1 MSNGGAPLHNFSGHN
16 GRVMTCAWHPV
27 KEGLVISGSE
37 DGILHVWD
45 PKEQPRQLP
54 LERKKERK
62 VRRGAQEASKEAEVP
77 SGVTV
82 PVKEAKDL
90 SFEEL
95 LALHKAEQGK
105 VKEVSPDLGEEQ
117 ETERVEKPRQ
127 ILKPSSNR
135 ERKVKTVNKKLY
147 FPVSSNAE
155 TRSKATALE
164 DCLAVHEYYQRH
176 VKREEDTEEAVTE
189 ALDNL
194 NLDDGSET
202 KKKSKKEAGVHL
214 GFFTSREAVYR
225 LLEAERS
232 DQAGDAEAE
241 AVLSLWSG
249 DLGSVIEAAI
259 TEARVTERLLAHAA
273 GLKYLC
279 VNPGGYFPN
288 LGAYYHR

>member
-1 MSNGGAPLHNFSGHN
+1 MFIIQVWDVSNGGSPLHNFSGHN
-16 GRVMTCAWHPV
+16 GRVMTCAWHPTQA
-27 KEGLVISGSE
+27 GLVITGSE

-45 PKEQPRQLP
+45 PKEQQRKLP
-54 LERKKERK
+54 LERKKEKK
-62 VRRGAQEASKEAEVP
+62 VRRGQEPSKEAEVP

-82 PVKEAKDL
+82 PVKEVKEL

-95 LALHKAEQGK
+95 LALHKSEQGK
-105 VKEVSPDLGEEQ
+105 VKEVSPDPGTEVTEHAQ
-117 ETERVEKPRQ
+117 QERVEKPRQ

-147 FPVSSNAE
+147 FPVSSSAE
-155 TRSKATALE
+155 TKSKATALA
-164 DCLAVHEYYQRH
+164 DCLAVHEYYQNH
-176 VKREEDTEEAVTE
+176 VKKDDEEEEAAVSE

-194 NLDDGSET
+194 NLEEGDS

-232 DQAGDAEAE
+232 EQAGDAEAE
-241 AVLSLWSG
+241 AVLALWSG
-249 DLGSVIEAAI
+249 DLVTVIEAAI

-273 GLKYLC
+273 GLTEI
-279 VNPGGYFPN
+279 
-288 LGAYYHR
+288 

>member
-1 MSNGGAPLHNFSGHN
+1 MSNGGSPLHNFSGHN
-16 GRVMTCAWHPV
+16 GRVMTCAWHPTQA
-27 KEGLVISGSE
+27 GLVITGSE

-45 PKEQPRQLP
+45 PKEQPRKLP
-54 LERKKERK
+54 LERKKEKK
-62 VRRGAQEASKEAEVP
+62 VRRGQEPSKEAEVP

-82 PVKEAKDL
+82 PVKEAKEL

-95 LALHKAEQGK
+95 LALHKSEQGK
-105 VKEVSPDLGEEQ
+105 VKEVSPDTTEVKEHAQ
-117 ETERVEKPRQ
+117 EERVEKPRQ

-147 FPVSSNAE
+147 FPVSSSAE
-155 TRSKATALE
+155 TKSRATALE

-176 VKREEDTEEAVTE
+176 VKREDDDELAVTE

-194 NLDDGSET
+194 NLEDADT

-232 DQAGDAEAE
+232 EQAGDAEAE

-249 DLGSVIEAAI
+249 DLVTVIEAAI
-259 TEARVTERLLAHAA
+259 TESRVTERLLAHAA
-273 GLKYLC
+273 GLRK
-279 VNPGGYFPN
+279 
-288 LGAYYHR
+288 

>member
-1 MSNGGAPLHNFSGHN
+1 MQ
-16 GRVMTCAWHPV
+16 
-27 KEGLVISGSE
+27 EGLVISGSE

-45 PKEQPRQLP
+45 PKEQPRKLP

-62 VRRGAQEASKEAEVP
+62 VRRGGQEASKEAEVP

-82 PVKEAKDL
+82 PVKEAKEL

-95 LALHKAEQGK
+95 LALHKSEQGK
-105 VKEVSPDLGEEQ
+105 VKEVSPELGKEEQ
-117 ETERVEKPRQ
+117 EETERVEKPRQ

-155 TRSKATALE
+155 SKSKSTTLE
-164 DCLAVHEYYQRH
+164 DCLAVHEYYQSH
-176 VKREEDTEEAVTE
+176 VKRVEDMSEEAVVE

-194 NLDDGSET
+194 NLDEGSEG
-202 KKKSKKEAGVHL
+202 KKKSRKEAGVHL

-232 DQAGDAEAE
+232 EQAGDVEAE

-249 DLGSVIEAAI
+249 DLGTVIEAAI

-273 GLKYLC
+273 GMKQILNK
-279 VNPGGYFPN
+279 F
-288 LGAYYHR
+288 